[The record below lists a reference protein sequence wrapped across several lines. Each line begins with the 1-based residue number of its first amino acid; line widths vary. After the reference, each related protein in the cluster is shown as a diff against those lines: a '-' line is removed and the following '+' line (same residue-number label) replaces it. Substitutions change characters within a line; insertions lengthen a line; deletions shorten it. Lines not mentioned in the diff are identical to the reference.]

1 MDLKLEGKKALVFG
15 STSGIGKAI
24 ATSLIEEGAE
34 VYINGRT
41 AEKCKMIQ
49 EEIGAAGFYSG
60 DLTLPGTAS
69 EVAKK
74 MLSEH
79 ESIDILVTNTGG
91 PQKGDFLDIDLT
103 QWQKDY
109 QSIYLSVVESLQI
122 VIPQMQKNQFGRV
135 IMVTSLAAKE
145 PRAGL
150 TTSNGLRPGLAGL
163 ARTLSNEF
171 AKDGITFNLILP
183 GFTNTDRL
191 KGLNLTEDTIK
202 GMVPAGRLGNPSELG
217 NLAAY
222 LASPLASYITAQS
235 ITIDGGVNRSL

>member
-1 MDLKLEGKKALVFG
+1 MDLKLEGKKALVLG

-24 ATSLIEEGAE
+24 AKSLIQEGAE

-41 AEKCKMIQ
+41 AEKCKVTQ
-49 EEIGAAGFYSG
+49 DEIGASGFYNG
-60 DLTLPGTAS
+60 DLTQLGTAS
-69 EVAKK
+69 EIVKK
-74 MLSEH
+74 MISEH
-79 ESIDILVTNTGG
+79 DSIDILVTNTGG
-91 PQKGDFLDIDLT
+91 PQKGDFLDIDLA

-122 VIPQMQKNQFGRV
+122 AIPKMQKNSFGRV

-145 PRAGL
+145 PRSGL

-171 AKDGITFNLILP
+171 SKDGITFNLILP

-191 KGLNLTEDTIK
+191 KGLNLTEEAVK
-202 GMVPAGRLGNPSELG
+202 EMVPAGRLADPSELG
-217 NLAAY
+217 DLAAF
-222 LASPLASYITAQS
+222 LASPLAGYITAQS
-235 ITIDGGVNRSL
+235 ITIDGGVNHSI

>member
-1 MDLKLEGKKALVFG
+1 MDLNLEGKKALIFG

-24 ATSLIEEGAE
+24 AASLVAEGAE

-41 AEKCKMIQ
+41 AEKCESIKA
-49 EEIGAAGFYSG
+49 EIGAAGFYNG
-60 DLTLPGTAS
+60 DLTQAGTAS
-69 EVAKK
+69 EIVKK
-74 MLSEH
+74 MISEIGP
-79 ESIDILVTNTGG
+79 IDVLVTNTGG

-103 QWQKDY
+103 QWNKDY
-109 QSIYLSVVESLQI
+109 QSIYLSVVESLQ
-122 VIPQMQKNQFGRV
+122 VAIPHMQKNQFGRV

-171 AKDGITFNLILP
+171 SKDGITFNLILP

-191 KGLNLTEDTIK
+191 KGLNLTEESIK
-202 GMVPAGRLGNPSELG
+202 SMVPAGRLGDPSELG

-222 LASPLASYITAQS
+222 LASPLAGYITAQS